1 VSQLSERGREIW
13 EQISE
18 GEKEAAAR
26 AFDRLGKEEQR
37 ALVKNLDSFDREAL
51 REGYE
56 KAIER
61 DAPEQEQTPDQH
73 MPEQT
78 EGNAR
83 DSRDRSRGGQSR
95 GRGRG
100 GVSRGR

>member
-1 VSQLSERGREIW
+1 MSQLSERGRGIW

-18 GEKEAAAR
+18 GETEAAAR

-51 REGYE
+51 REGY
-56 KAIER
+56 KMAIER
-61 DAPEQEQTPDQH
+61 DAPEQEQTQ
-73 MPEQT
+73 
-78 EGNAR
+78 GNVR
-83 DSRDRSRGGQSR
+83 DSRGRGGQSR

-100 GVSRGR
+100 ERGR

>member
-1 VSQLSERGREIW
+1 MSQLSERGRGIW

-18 GEKEAAAR
+18 GEEEAAR

-61 DAPEQEQTPDQH
+61 DAPEQEQTQ
-73 MPEQT
+73 
-78 EGNAR
+78 GNA
-83 DSRDRSRGGQSR
+83 RDRSRGGQSR
-95 GRGRG
+95 GRGHG
-100 GVSRGR
+100 GRGR

>member
-1 VSQLSERGREIW
+1 VSQLSERGRGIW

-18 GEKEAAAR
+18 GEKESAAR

-37 ALVKNLDSFDREAL
+37 ALAGRLDSFDRDAL

-56 KAIER
+56 KAIDR
-61 DAPEQEQTPDQH
+61 DAPEQGQTPNQH
-73 MPEQT
+73 TPEQT

-83 DSRDRSRGGQSR
+83 DSRDRERGGQSR

-100 GVSRGR
+100 GRGR